1 MLTCSLAKTEL
12 LVDRGRV
19 DQVASVQRGADHAVE
34 ARAEA
39 IEELLFEL
47 RLPRQAEDKHGEE
60 ALRQAHTPRPGK
72 RSTSAHARDSR
83 GQGAGGGGGGGG
95 GGGVWV
101 AGSAHL
107 REVDADVEVIIGLGS
122 QVEMGGVRTQGLP
135 VGVAVELRHLQL

>member
-1 MLTCSLAKTEL
+1 MGVLTCSLAKTEL

-83 GQGAGGGGGGGG
+83 GQGAGGGGG
-95 GGGVWV
+95 WV